1 MCLYIFFLPRIYR
14 RHLDTISEVN
24 IVGKSLS
31 SLCFNCWDVSHNST
45 EGLKEIDGKIY
56 KIFQL
61 KEAL

>member
-1 MCLYIFFLPRIYR
+1 MSLHFFLPQIYC
-14 RHLDTISEVN
+14 RHLDTVSEVN

-31 SLCFNCWDVSHNST
+31 SLCFNCT